1 MCNRCVTDITADVQ
15 VFGPLMLMVQKMT
28 IDLARWV
35 VIAIVPVAGFAFCL
49 HVLYKDQYKYD
60 TAATFDDDCAQVA

>member
-1 MCNRCVTDITADVQ
+1 
-15 VFGPLMLMVQKMT
+15 MLMVQKMT